1 MVYDFVAH
9 LTRQMVFSKA
19 TFGPGERMAGV
30 IEHIGKEVQEVVAS
44 NGSASEWVDVAILSL
59 DGLTRRL
66 WAEHPTKTA
75 DEIAWMAVR
84 SILDKQGKNE
94 LRDWPK
100 WRTSD
105 PDKAIEHIR
114 RSTTTIEGVE

>member
-19 TFGPGERMAGV
+19 TFGHGERMTGV
-30 IEHIGKEVQEVVAS
+30 IDHIGKEVAEVVAS
-44 NGSASEWVDVAILSL
+44 NGASSEWVDVVILSL

-66 WAEHPTKTA
+66 WAEHPTKPA

-84 SILDKQGKNE
+84 LILDKQGKNE
-94 LRDWPK
+94 LRDWPD
-100 WRTSD
+100 WRTAD
-105 PDKAIEHIR
+105 PDKAIEHVKLPTPTME
-114 RSTTTIEGVE
+114 SK